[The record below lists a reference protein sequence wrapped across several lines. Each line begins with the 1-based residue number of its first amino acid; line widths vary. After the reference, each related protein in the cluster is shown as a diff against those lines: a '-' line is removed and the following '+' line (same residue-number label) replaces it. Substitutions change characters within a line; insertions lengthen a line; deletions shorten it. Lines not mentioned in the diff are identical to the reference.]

1 MRLSSTMDHP
11 SRVIHGVGASPG
23 IAIGKAYVLKHDR
36 VPIPHYTL
44 GDEQAIEAECQR
56 FEAAVAQ
63 AELQLEE
70 IKSRIHP
77 DFKEHAHIL
86 DAHQLILRDRLIYDE
101 TLRFIREERL
111 NAQWAIIRSLFRAHE
126 LFDVIDDDY
135 IKSRVADIDYVGE
148 RVLRN
153 LAGSKLG
160 NLNAIRERVIIVAH
174 DLSPADTA
182 QLQVE
187 RTMGLVTDM
196 GGRTSHTSIIARSLN
211 IPTVVGAEVSTR
223 LIEAGDILILDGAS
237 GKVIVNPSEEEL
249 SYFYERQDE
258 LEGYLKEIS
267 RKSHLP
273 ARTLDGYEVMVE
285 ANMELLEEVVAVKDN
300 GAEGIGLYRTEFL
313 FMNCADLPGEETLYH
328 DYREIA
334 EIMAPQRVTFRTLD
348 LGAEKLSAWY
358 PTIEQANPALGLRA
372 IRLCLRYQ
380 ELFQMQ
386 LRAILRASAEAR
398 NINIMFPLISGI
410 AELRAARAVLRD
422 VQTDL
427 QAKRIPF
434 DEHMPVGIMME
445 IPSAVAVA
453 DLLAREVDFFSIG
466 TNDLIQYTLAIDRVN
481 EHVAYLY
488 DPLDP
493 AVLRFIKTIVDA
505 GHRAGIPVSICGE
518 MAGEPL
524 YIPLLLGFQLDSLSM
539 NPQAVPRVKNLIRRS
554 RAAECTGF
562 LKRALDMATARE
574 ISEVLQAL
582 VLEKFPE
589 EFRFFDPSALNPDRS
604 RSATK
609 RSSTHNHPLH

>member
-1 MRLSSTMDHP
+1 MDQP
-11 SRVIHGVGASPG
+11 SRTIQGIGASPG
-23 IAIGKAYVLKHDR
+23 IAIGKAYLLKHDR

-44 GDEQAIEAECQR
+44 SDDQAVEAECQR
-56 FEAAVAQ
+56 FEAAVNKTQ
-63 AELQLEE
+63 LQLEE
-70 IKSRIHP
+70 IKARIHP
-77 DFKEHAHIL
+77 EFREHAHIL
-86 DAHQLILRDRLIYDE
+86 DTHQLMLRDRLIYDE
-101 TLRFIREERL
+101 TLRFIREEKL
-111 NAQWAIIRSLFRAHE
+111 NAQWAMIRSLFRAHE
-126 LFDVIDDDY
+126 LFDVIDDEY

-153 LAGSKLG
+153 LSGSKLD
-160 NLNAIRERVIIVAH
+160 NLDTIRERVILVAR
-174 DLSPADTA
+174 DLSPADAA

-187 RTMGLVTDM
+187 RTLGLITDM

-211 IPTVVGAEVSTR
+211 IPTVVGGEVVTR
-223 LIEAGDILILDGAS
+223 IVEAGDILILDGAS
-237 GKVIVNPSEEEL
+237 GKVIVNPSEEDI
-249 SYFYERQDE
+249 SYYYERQEE

-273 ARTLDGYEVMVE
+273 ARTLDGYEVLVE
-285 ANMELLEEVVAVKDN
+285 ANMELFEEVVAVKDN
-300 GAEGIGLYRTEFL
+300 GAEGVGLYRTEFL
-313 FMNCADLPGEETLYH
+313 FMNRADLPDEETLVH

-348 LGAEKLSAWY
+348 LGAEKLTAWY
-358 PTIEQANPALGLRA
+358 PNVEQANPALGLRA
-372 IRLCLRYQ
+372 IRLCLRHQ

-386 LRAILRASAEAR
+386 LRAILRASAEAC

-410 AELRAARAVLRD
+410 AELRAAQLVLRE
-422 VQTDL
+422 VQADL
-427 QAKRIPF
+427 HRKRIAF
-434 DEHMPVGIMME
+434 DPAMPVGIMME

-505 GHRAGIPVSICGE
+505 GHKAGIPVSICGE

-554 RAAECTGF
+554 RASECKEF
-562 LKRALDMATARE
+562 LHRALGMATARE
-574 ISEVLQAL
+574 IGEVLQAL
-582 VLEKFPE
+582 VLDRFPE
-589 EFRFFDPSALNPDRS
+589 EFRFFDPSALTPHRTRS
-604 RSATK
+604 TNKGNSFR
-609 RSSTHNHPLH
+609 NQQLH

>member
-1 MRLSSTMDHP
+1 MDQP
-11 SRVIHGVGASPG
+11 SRTIHGIGASPG
-23 IAIGKAYVLKHDR
+23 IAIGKAYLLKHDR

-44 GDEQAIEAECQR
+44 SDDQAVEAECRR
-56 FEAAVAQ
+56 FEAAVNKTQ
-63 AELQLEE
+63 LQLEE
-70 IKSRIHP
+70 IKARIHP
-77 DFKEHAHIL
+77 EFREHAHIL
-86 DAHQLILRDRLIYDE
+86 DTHQLMLRDRLIYDE
-101 TLRFIREERL
+101 TLRFIREEKL
-111 NAQWAIIRSLFRAHE
+111 NAQWAMIRSLFRAHE
-126 LFDVIDDDY
+126 VFDVIDDEY

-153 LAGSKLG
+153 LSGSKLD
-160 NLNAIRERVIIVAH
+160 NLDTIRERVILVAH
-174 DLSPADTA
+174 DLSPADAA

-187 RTMGLVTDM
+187 RTLGLITDM

-211 IPTVVGAEVSTR
+211 IPTVVGGEVVTR
-223 LIEAGDILILDGAS
+223 IVEAGDILILDGAS
-237 GKVIVNPSEEEL
+237 GKVIVNPSEEDI
-249 SYFYERQDE
+249 SYYYERQEE

-273 ARTLDGYEVMVE
+273 ARTLDGYEVLVE
-285 ANMELLEEVVAVKDN
+285 ANMELFEEVVAVKDN
-300 GAEGIGLYRTEFL
+300 GAEGVGLYRTEFL
-313 FMNCADLPGEETLYH
+313 FMNRADLPDEETLVH

-348 LGAEKLSAWY
+348 LGAEKLATWY
-358 PTIEQANPALGLRA
+358 PNVEQANPALGLRA
-372 IRLCLRYQ
+372 IRLCLRHQ

-386 LRAILRASAEAR
+386 LRAILRASAEAC

-410 AELRAARAVLRD
+410 AELRAAQSVLRE
-422 VQTDL
+422 VQADL
-427 QAKRIPF
+427 HRKRIPF
-434 DEHMPVGIMME
+434 DPAMPVGIMME

-505 GHRAGIPVSICGE
+505 GHQAGIPVSICGE

-554 RAAECTGF
+554 RASECKEF
-562 LKRALDMATARE
+562 LHRALGMATARE
-574 ISEVLQAL
+574 IGEVLQAL
-582 VLEKFPE
+582 VLDRFPE
-589 EFRFFDPSALNPDRS
+589 EFRFFDPSALTPHRTRS
-604 RSATK
+604 TNKGNSFR
-609 RSSTHNHPLH
+609 NQQLH

>member
-1 MRLSSTMDHP
+1 MDQP
-11 SRVIHGVGASPG
+11 SRTIHGIGASPG
-23 IAIGKAYVLKHDR
+23 IAIGKAYLLKHDR

-44 GDEQAIEAECQR
+44 SDDQAVEAECRR
-56 FEAAVAQ
+56 FEAAVNKTQ
-63 AELQLEE
+63 LQLEE
-70 IKSRIHP
+70 IKARIHP
-77 DFKEHAHIL
+77 EFREHAHIL
-86 DAHQLILRDRLIYDE
+86 DTHQLMLRDRLIYDE
-101 TLRFIREERL
+101 TLRFIREEKL
-111 NAQWAIIRSLFRAHE
+111 NAQWAMIRSLFRAHE
-126 LFDVIDDDY
+126 LFDVIDDEY

-153 LAGSKLG
+153 LSGSKLD
-160 NLNAIRERVIIVAH
+160 NLDTIRERVILVAH
-174 DLSPADTA
+174 DLSPADAA

-187 RTMGLVTDM
+187 RTLGLITDM

-211 IPTVVGAEVSTR
+211 IPTVVGGEVVTR
-223 LIEAGDILILDGAS
+223 IVEAGDILILDGAS
-237 GKVIVNPSEEEL
+237 GKVIVNPSEEDI
-249 SYFYERQDE
+249 SYYYERQEE

-273 ARTLDGYEVMVE
+273 ARTLDGYEVLVE
-285 ANMELLEEVVAVKDN
+285 ANMELFEEVVAVKDN
-300 GAEGIGLYRTEFL
+300 GAEGVGLYRTEFL
-313 FMNCADLPGEETLYH
+313 FMNRADLPDEETLVH

-348 LGAEKLSAWY
+348 LGAEKLATWY
-358 PTIEQANPALGLRA
+358 PNVEQANPALGLRA
-372 IRLCLRYQ
+372 IRLCLRHQ

-386 LRAILRASAEAR
+386 LRAILRASAEAC

-410 AELRAARAVLRD
+410 AELRAAQSVLRE
-422 VQTDL
+422 VQADL
-427 QAKRIPF
+427 HRKRIPF
-434 DEHMPVGIMME
+434 DPAMPVGIMME

-505 GHRAGIPVSICGE
+505 GHQAGIPVSICGE

-554 RAAECTGF
+554 RASECKEF
-562 LKRALDMATARE
+562 LHRALGMATARE
-574 ISEVLQAL
+574 IGEVLQAL
-582 VLEKFPE
+582 VLERFPE
-589 EFRFFDPSALNPDRS
+589 EFRFFDPSALTPHRTRS
-604 RSATK
+604 TNKGNSFR
-609 RSSTHNHPLH
+609 NQQLH

>member
-1 MRLSSTMDHP
+1 MDQP
-11 SRVIHGVGASPG
+11 SRTIHGIGASPG
-23 IAIGKAYVLKHDR
+23 IAIGKAYLLKHDR

-44 GDEQAIEAECQR
+44 SDDQAVEAECRR
-56 FEAAVAQ
+56 FEAAVNKTQ
-63 AELQLEE
+63 LQLEE
-70 IKSRIHP
+70 IKARIHP
-77 DFKEHAHIL
+77 EFREHAHIL
-86 DAHQLILRDRLIYDE
+86 DTHQLMLRDRLIYDE
-101 TLRFIREERL
+101 TLRFIREEKL
-111 NAQWAIIRSLFRAHE
+111 NAQWAMIRSLFRAHE
-126 LFDVIDDDY
+126 LFDVIDDEY

-153 LAGSKLG
+153 LSGSKLD
-160 NLNAIRERVIIVAH
+160 NLDTIRERVILVAH
-174 DLSPADTA
+174 DLSPADAA

-187 RTMGLVTDM
+187 RTLGLITDM

-211 IPTVVGAEVSTR
+211 IPTVVGGEVVTR
-223 LIEAGDILILDGAS
+223 IVEAGDILILDGAS
-237 GKVIVNPSEEEL
+237 GKVIVNPSEEDI
-249 SYFYERQDE
+249 SYYYERQEE

-273 ARTLDGYEVMVE
+273 ARTLDGYEVLVE
-285 ANMELLEEVVAVKDN
+285 ANMELFEEVVAVKDN
-300 GAEGIGLYRTEFL
+300 GAEGVGLYRTEFL
-313 FMNCADLPGEETLYH
+313 FMNRADLPDEETLVH

-348 LGAEKLSAWY
+348 LGAEKLATWY
-358 PTIEQANPALGLRA
+358 PNVEQANPALGLRA
-372 IRLCLRYQ
+372 IRLCLRHQ

-386 LRAILRASAEAR
+386 LRAILRASAEAC

-410 AELRAARAVLRD
+410 AELRAAQSVLRE
-422 VQTDL
+422 VQADL
-427 QAKRIPF
+427 HRKRIPF
-434 DEHMPVGIMME
+434 DPAMPVGIMME

-505 GHRAGIPVSICGE
+505 GHQAGIPVSICGE

-554 RAAECTGF
+554 RASECKEF
-562 LKRALDMATARE
+562 LHRALGMATARE
-574 ISEVLQAL
+574 IGEVLQSL
-582 VLEKFPE
+582 VLDRFPE
-589 EFRFFDPSALNPDRS
+589 EFRFFDPSALTPHRTRTTNKGNSIR
-604 RSATK
+604 
-609 RSSTHNHPLH
+609 NQQLH

>member
-1 MRLSSTMDHP
+1 MDQP
-11 SRVIHGVGASPG
+11 SRTIHGIGASPG
-23 IAIGKAYVLKHDR
+23 IAIGKAHLLKHDR

-44 GDEQAIEAECQR
+44 SDDQAVEAECGR
-56 FEAAVAQ
+56 FEAAVNKTQ
-63 AELQLEE
+63 LQLEE
-70 IKSRIHP
+70 IKARIHP
-77 DFKEHAHIL
+77 EFREHAHIL
-86 DAHQLILRDRLIYDE
+86 DTHQLMLRDRLIYDE
-101 TLRFIREERL
+101 TLRFIREEKL
-111 NAQWAIIRSLFRAHE
+111 NAQWAMIRSLFRAHE
-126 LFDVIDDDY
+126 LFDVIDDEY
-135 IKSRVADIDYVGE
+135 IKSRVADSDYVGE

-153 LAGSKLG
+153 LSGSKLD
-160 NLNAIRERVIIVAH
+160 NLDTIRERVILVAH
-174 DLSPADTA
+174 DLSPADAA

-187 RTMGLVTDM
+187 RTLGLITDM

-211 IPTVVGAEVSTR
+211 IPAVVGGEVVTR
-223 LIEAGDILILDGAS
+223 IVEAGDILILDGAS
-237 GKVIVNPSEEEL
+237 GKVIVNPSEEDI
-249 SYFYERQDE
+249 SYYYERQEE

-273 ARTLDGYEVMVE
+273 ARTLDGYEVLVE
-285 ANMELLEEVVAVKDN
+285 ANMELFEEVVAVKDN
-300 GAEGIGLYRTEFL
+300 GAEGVGLYRTEFL
-313 FMNCADLPGEETLYH
+313 FMNRADLPDEETLVH

-348 LGAEKLSAWY
+348 LGAEKLTTWY
-358 PTIEQANPALGLRA
+358 PNVEQANPALGLRA
-372 IRLCLRYQ
+372 IRLCLRHQ

-386 LRAILRASAEAR
+386 LRAILRASAEAC

-410 AELRAARAVLRD
+410 AELRAAQSVLRE
-422 VQTDL
+422 VQADL
-427 QAKRIPF
+427 HRKRIPF
-434 DEHMPVGIMME
+434 DPAMPVGIMME

-505 GHRAGIPVSICGE
+505 GHQAGIPVSICGE

-554 RAAECTGF
+554 RASECKEF
-562 LKRALDMATARE
+562 LHRALGMATARE
-574 ISEVLQAL
+574 IGEVLQSL
-582 VLEKFPE
+582 VLDRFPE
-589 EFRFFDPSALNPDRS
+589 EFRFFDPSALTPHRTRTTNKGNSIR
-604 RSATK
+604 
-609 RSSTHNHPLH
+609 NQQLH